1 MGYSVRQIAE
11 ALDAEA
17 FGDLSLT
24 ITSAAEPASAK
35 ATDLALALGPSY
47 AAAIPQGDAK
57 VAVVWPGCDWQSYGL
72 KAAIVA
78 PRGRLA
84 MAHLTQLLDTD
95 FDIAD
100 GVHPSAV
107 IEPGASIGENV
118 SVGPFSFVAAGAVI
132 GDGTRIA
139 SHVSVGPDTKIGDD
153 CVLLD
158 GVRIMRRS
166 RLGDRVVIHP
176 NSVIGADGFSWVTR
190 TPSNFERMGKGVKE
204 MRLDAPEDAKQHRI
218 HSLGGVVIGNDVEIG
233 ALTAVDA
240 GTIRAT
246 QVGDGC
252 KMDNLVQVGHNV
264 ILGRDCVLAA
274 KVAIAGSTVVGDRVM
289 LGGRSAVR
297 DNLTIGQDAVITGAS
312 VVLSDVPQGAIMMGH
327 PARERH
333 EEFQTMKE
341 LRRLPRLRQMISDLQ
356 KSVSKTSH
364 ND

>member
-1 MGYSVRQIAE
+1 MGYSVQQIAE

-17 FGDLSLT
+17 FGDLTLQIS
-24 ITSAAEPASAK
+24 SASEPGSAGE
-35 ATDLALALGPSY
+35 TDLALALGPAY
-47 AAAIPQGDAK
+47 AEAIPQGKAK

-72 KAAIVA
+72 HAAIVA

-95 FDIAD
+95 FDIAV
-100 GVHPSAV
+100 GIHPSAYV
-107 IEPGASIGENV
+107 EPGAMIGENV
-118 SVGPFSFVAAGAVI
+118 SIGPFSVIAAGAVI

-139 SHVSVGPDTKIGDD
+139 SHVSIGPNTKIGDD

-158 GVRIMRRS
+158 GVRVMRRS
-166 RLGDRVVIHP
+166 RLGDRVVLHP

-190 TPSNFERMGKGVKE
+190 TPSNFERMGRGVKE

-218 HSLGGVVIGNDVEIG
+218 HSLGGVEIGNDVEIG
-233 ALTAVDA
+233 TLTAVDA

-246 QVGDGC
+246 RIGNGC
-252 KMDNLVQVGHNV
+252 KLDNLVQVGHNV
-264 ILGRDCVLAA
+264 VLGDDCVLAA

-297 DNLTIGQDAVITGAS
+297 DNLKIGQDAVITGAS

-333 EEFQTMKE
+333 EEFQTMKD
-341 LRRLPRLRQMISDLQ
+341 LRRLPRLRQMIADLQ
-356 KSVSKTSH
+356 KSVSKLGHS
-364 ND
+364 D